1 MKDEDKQKVG
11 MAMSY
16 QVAALKPEVG
26 MKVQE
31 MVDEG
36 YQEILVQV
44 DGDTPVEW
52 SVTGDN
58 QKFWGWLMT
67 PSELEAV
74 KKELP
79 YLKVA
84 LKNNA
89 KAEATLK
96 CLIRAIEGDKSDL

>member
-1 MKDEDKQKVG
+1 
-11 MAMSY
+11 MSY

-26 MKVQE
+26 MNVQE

-36 YQEILVQV
+36 YREILVQV
-44 DGDTPVEW
+44 DEDSPEEW
-52 SVTGDN
+52 TVTGDN
-58 QKFWGWLMT
+58 QKFWSWLMT
-67 PSELEAV
+67 PTELEAV

-84 LKNNA
+84 LKDNP